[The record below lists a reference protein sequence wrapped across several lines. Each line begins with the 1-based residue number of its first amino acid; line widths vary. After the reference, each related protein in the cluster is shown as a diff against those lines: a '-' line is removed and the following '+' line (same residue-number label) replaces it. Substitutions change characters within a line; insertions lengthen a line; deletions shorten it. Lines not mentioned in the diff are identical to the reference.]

1 MALQCSINIHICGI
15 LVPYGKYC
23 VQISSIW
30 LVADGS
36 FSGQKLLSL
45 MESRLLFIYLFI
57 SMLLFLPLRLVH
69 KNSSRTRSISVV
81 PVFLYVFYCFISYIK
96 IFNPFYVSFCV
107 WCQIAFVAFQFSK
120 QRLLKTLLSPLYVFG
135 SLVKN

>member
-1 MALQCSINIHICGI
+1 MALQCSINIHICWI

-45 MESRLLFIYLFI
+45 MESRCYLFFI
-57 SMLLFLPLRLVH
+57 LMLLFLPLRLVH
-69 KNSSRTRSISVV
+69 KNSLRTRSISVV